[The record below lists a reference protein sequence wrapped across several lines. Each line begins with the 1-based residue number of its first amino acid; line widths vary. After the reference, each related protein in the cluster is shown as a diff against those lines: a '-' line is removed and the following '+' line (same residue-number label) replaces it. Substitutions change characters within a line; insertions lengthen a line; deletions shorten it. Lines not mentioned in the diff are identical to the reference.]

1 MFKIPADQSDLYNA
15 FRRTDLLKKKIFL
28 FEQMRKI
35 EALRS
40 SHDFSKFLELV
51 LVGLAHFSSGHKTC
65 YQLIWFSKG
74 SSINLCLMLKAS
86 YH

>member
-1 MFKIPADQSDLYNA
+1 
-15 FRRTDLLKKKIFL
+15 
-28 FEQMRKI
+28 MRKI

-74 SSINLCLMLKAS
+74 SSINLCLILKAS